1 MRKKPTVCVDLDG
14 VLFDADHTD
23 SSYIPDRFGEPV
35 DGAREFLVELR
46 KTAHVVIHS
55 ARFCDDGRKHFDVH
69 HLKSIVESA
78 LLRHGLEFDEIW
90 TGVGKPVA
98 LAYVDDRAV
107 VCRPQEHP
115 TKSTCFSETLAGI
128 TKLINHYELP
138 TGLVDRFEKN
148 KGE

>member
-14 VLFDADHTD
+14 VLFDTGNTD
-23 SSYIPDRFGEPV
+23 NPYVPNRFGQPV
-35 DGAREFLVELR
+35 EGAREFLIELR

-55 ARFCDDGRKHFDVH
+55 ARFSDDGRKHFDLH
-69 HLKSIVESA
+69 HLKSIVEDA
-78 LLRHGLEFDEIW
+78 LLRHGLEVDEVW

-115 TKSTCFSETLAGI
+115 AKPACFSETLAGI
-128 TKLINHYELP
+128 ARLIAHSELP
-138 TGLVDRFEKN
+138 IGLDERFEEK
-148 KGE
+148 E